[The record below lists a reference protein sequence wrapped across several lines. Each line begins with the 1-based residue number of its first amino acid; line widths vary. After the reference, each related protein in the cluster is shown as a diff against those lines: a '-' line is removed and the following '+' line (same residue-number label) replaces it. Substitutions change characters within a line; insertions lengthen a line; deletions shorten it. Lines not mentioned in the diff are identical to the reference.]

1 MDSNEKI
8 LQNMREVVG
17 CTGLRNFTDLRRM
30 RQDTLEKRMTAASP
44 NLSTDSMVS
53 IYASWM
59 VGQALDLTG
68 GKKKDT
74 IFRWI
79 GYISHAGCGQS
90 KAECVWDACVDEVL
104 DCTRHEEVGPVMDQ
118 MDEVRNIMSCYY
130 PRPFEYSGSKEFP
143 IVGLDTPVAKALD
156 TTPSPKARSQLSESP
171 PLSLKRKNIFSLTL
185 ALRGNS
191 HNPPAET
198 TSPEFVNLGRLS
210 GTISPVPK
218 NYPCKGCGTKGHLVK
233 DCPENPGPAFDLP
246 PDVDYVCHLC
256 GAEGDHYIYSCYKYN
271 YKSASATPPSRKR
284 PAPVDDD
291 DEVPRRIFSRE
302 AREGRLSPWEDS
314 SNRDFKSS
322 AESSPSI
329 KGAEKKAVKPRAI
342 PFDQPNGLS
351 GNRYYESCPM
361 GWLVQPQQPQAIH
374 RPTTDHDV
382 SAFG

>member
-59 VGQALDLTG
+59 VSQALDLTG
-68 GKKKDT
+68 VKKKET
-74 IFRWI
+74 IFRWM

-104 DCTRHEEVGPVMDQ
+104 DCTRHEEVGFVMDQ
-118 MDEVRNIMSCYY
+118 MDEVRDIMSCYY

-218 NYPCKGCGTKGHLVK
+218 NYPCKGCGTKGESRRL
-233 DCPENPGPAFDLP
+233 FD
-246 PDVDYVCHLC
+246 
-256 GAEGDHYIYSCYKYN
+256 
-271 YKSASATPPSRKR
+271 
-284 PAPVDDD
+284 
-291 DEVPRRIFSRE
+291 
-302 AREGRLSPWEDS
+302 
-314 SNRDFKSS
+314 
-322 AESSPSI
+322 
-329 KGAEKKAVKPRAI
+329 
-342 PFDQPNGLS
+342 
-351 GNRYYESCPM
+351 
-361 GWLVQPQQPQAIH
+361 
-374 RPTTDHDV
+374 
-382 SAFG
+382 